1 MAAVPLDFVS
11 PSIPDLVSLEIWEGD
26 DPDGLFDLI
35 ETVTEIGSYPNY
47 ISEYTTD
54 DAVDASDWFR
64 IRWVD
69 SKGAATGFSQAVQ
82 GNTTNLV
89 KQLVD
94 RIQLRAPSVSE
105 AVAVQVAE
113 FVISSVMHTESPYDP
128 ALTPTLQ
135 QLEGMTLLGVAR
147 SLIHEFAISAGSSSS
162 WTAGL
167 VSMKADSSMGVNDKL
182 IDYLLDQ
189 AGLAL
194 GLGRAII
201 AQMAIPPIAGG
212 MSEIVVA
219 DISRLLIEVE

>member
-1 MAAVPLDFVS
+1 MASVSLDFVA
-11 PSIPDLVSLEIWEGD
+11 PSSQNIVALEIWEGTT
-26 DPDGLFDLI
+26 PDGLFDLI
-35 ETVTEIGSYPNY
+35 ETVTGVGSYPDY

-54 DAVDASDWFR
+54 DATSIDHWFR

-69 SKGAATGFSQAVQ
+69 NKGALTGFSQPVQ
-82 GNTTNLV
+82 GNVTNLV
-89 KQLVD
+89 KILVD
-94 RIQLRAPSVSE
+94 RIQLRAPGVSE

-113 FVISSVMHTESPYDP
+113 FVISAVMHTENPYDTTL
-128 ALTPTLQ
+128 APTIR

-147 SLIHEFAISAGSSSS
+147 SLIHEFAISAGTSSS
-162 WTAGL
+162 WVAGL
-167 VSMKADSSMGVNDKL
+167 VSMKADSSVAVNEKL

-194 GLGRAII
+194 GLGRSVI
-201 AQMAIPPIAGG
+201 AQMVVPPIAGG